1 MSKQFDERRMA
12 GCRSEAA
19 VTRKQSS
26 AEFFG
31 KHDVGRIIGRQI
43 VTELPYPGQQHEVR
57 IASNPQVQEI
67 LDRLISAVC

>member
-1 MSKQFDERRMA
+1 MA
-12 GCRSEAA
+12 GCGSEPA

-43 VTELPYPGQQHEVR
+43 MTELPSPGQQQEVG

-67 LDRLISAVC
+67 LDRLISAAC